1 MTPTQIRCFVRPSR
15 TYRLDRQKAVCEEAA
30 ARLGL
35 DMVWYI
41 QGDEAGDRD
50 LWLRQVRDDE
60 VAMVARL
67 DMITGSRKEI
77 GGRPIVDYS
86 LALAE
91 LSKRAG
97 LIVEASTGARSDRP
111 KPWKA
116 RVEACA
122 NLIAQG
128 RDLRP
133 EVAREMARKSH
144 RTRSAVAKV
153 KLWADPSMASEIAS
167 LRLIWTSRDL
177 KNDDARFAALP
188 VDARERLGSKWT
200 ARAVLGRINPKQRT
214 KRKT

>member
-1 MTPTQIRCFVRPSR
+1 MTQFTQIRCFVRPSR

-30 ARLGL
+30 ARLDL
-35 DMVWYI
+35 DVVWYI
-41 QGDEAGDRD
+41 QDEEAGDRD
-50 LWLRQVRDDE
+50 LWVRQVRDDE

-86 LALAE
+86 LAIAKLE
-91 LSKRAG
+91 RNAG
-97 LIVEASTGARSDRP
+97 LIIEASTGARSDKR
-111 KPWKA
+111 KAWEA

-133 EVAREMARKSH
+133 EVARDMARKSH
-144 RTRSAVAKV
+144 RARSAVAKV

-177 KNDDARFAALP
+177 KNDEQRFNALP
-188 VDARERLGSKWT
+188 ADARERLGSKWT
-200 ARAVLGRINPKQRT
+200 ARAVLGRINPK
-214 KRKT
+214 RKT